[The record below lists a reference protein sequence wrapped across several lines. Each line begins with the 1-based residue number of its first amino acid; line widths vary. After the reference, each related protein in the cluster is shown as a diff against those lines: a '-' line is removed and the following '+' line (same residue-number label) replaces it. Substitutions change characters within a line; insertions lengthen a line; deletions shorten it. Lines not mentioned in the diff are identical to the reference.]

1 MKLIIRSF
9 FPPTLVSFTTE
20 GELPGW
26 PAVRPAKLRF
36 GIGLLMVGLLC
47 GGIYFWRLGDWPWDV
62 DELLSLEEMGLLDP
76 TIRSPVLDPES
87 IVVRLPRLAPVWYS
101 VQKMVLRCLPVD
113 EWGTRFLSALSAL
126 WGVMVLY
133 GWGWRW
139 RGPRFAAALALLAGG
154 SLLMLWLVLVGRR
167 RFDELSHVVRIYW
180 VGPRN
185 VPQEAR

>member
-1 MKLIIRSF
+1 MRLIICSF
-9 FPPTLVSFTTE
+9 FPEPQRFCRRT
-20 GELPGW
+20 GESSAC

-62 DELLSLEEMGLLDP
+62 DELSSLEEMGLLDP
-76 TIRSPVLDPES
+76 TIRQPVLHRES
-87 IVVRLPRLAPVWYS
+87 IVVRLPRLVPVWYS
-101 VQKMVLRCLPVD
+101 VQKRVLRWLPVN
-113 EWGTRFLSALSAL
+113 EWGCRFLSALCAIG
-126 WGVMVLY
+126 GVMVLY

-139 RGPRFAAALALLAGG
+139 RGPWFAAALALLAGG
-154 SLLMLWLVLVGRR
+154 SLLMLWLALVGRR
-167 RFDELSHVVRIYW
+167 RFDELSHTVRIYW